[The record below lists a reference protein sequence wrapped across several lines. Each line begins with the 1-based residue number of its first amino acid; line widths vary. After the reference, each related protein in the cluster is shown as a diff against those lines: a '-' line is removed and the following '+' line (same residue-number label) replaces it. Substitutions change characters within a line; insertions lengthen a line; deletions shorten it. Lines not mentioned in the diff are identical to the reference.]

1 MSGLLKL
8 VLSAV
13 VVAIVYKALAI
24 WLMSETEMSK
34 LVLGAVIVA
43 IVVLAP
49 KGIVGYLSDYKRQL
63 AWPAARSK
71 KA

>member
-1 MSGLLKL
+1 LGGVETVSG
-8 VLSAV
+8 AV
-13 VVAIVYKALAI
+13 VGAIVYKSLAI

-43 IVVLAP
+43 IVVLSP
-49 KGIVGYLSDYKRQL
+49 KGIVGYLSDFEQRM